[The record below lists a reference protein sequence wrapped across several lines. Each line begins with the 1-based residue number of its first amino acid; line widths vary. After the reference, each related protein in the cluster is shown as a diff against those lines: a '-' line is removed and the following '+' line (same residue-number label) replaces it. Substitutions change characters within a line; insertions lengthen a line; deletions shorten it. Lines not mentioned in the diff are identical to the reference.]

1 MNANSTIDILKNE
14 TIRYNSSILVNSR
27 KLKEVYHYTREFIT
41 EIDYKLITIRL
52 NIPLT
57 GIDKAK
63 CYARILLYLDDK
75 MLCDGSIWSHV
86 KWELKPI
93 FLEGTG
99 VNIQKGIHKIKLM
112 CSVSGGNLNIPY
124 FDNTSELY
132 TIKPELSSQLTIIT
146 QN

>member
-1 MNANSTIDILKNE
+1 MIANSTIDILKNE
-14 TIRYNSSILVNSR
+14 TIRYNSPILVNSH
-27 KLKEVYHYTREFIT
+27 KLNEVYHYTREFIT

-57 GIDKAK
+57 GIDLKK

-86 KWELKPI
+86 DWELKPI
-93 FLEGTG
+93 FLEGSG
-99 VNIQKGIHKIKLM
+99 VNIKKGIHKIKLM
-112 CSVSGGNLNIPY
+112 CSVTGGNLNIPY
-124 FDNTSELY
+124 FDITSELY
-132 TIKPELSSQLTIIT
+132 TIKPELSSQLTIIA